1 MEDADFIVRD
11 EEEEDKIQR
20 MIYENAR
27 GPEPDEDDD
36 DFGSQFLNDDGDGL
50 EAEERR
56 DDELSLTKSGEVY
69 LYILRLCSSVDAL
82 IYLYCTY

>member
-1 MEDADFIVRD
+1 MEDFIIRD

-36 DFGSQFLNDDGDGL
+36 DFGSQFLNDFGDGL
-50 EAEERR
+50 DAEERR